1 MGEVAKISVIDM
13 HGTFVGLKMYNN
25 MVKYSFLYFLPRN
38 WVSVEITTCESKLIT
53 TAILHRAASYNTVL
67 NTIQDNRW

>member
-25 MVKYSFLYFLPRN
+25 MVKYSLTIN